1 MCTQLLYLLH
11 ELTATD
17 FFLTFTPRCPFAET
31 RNWFWFDHY
40 PTTCTVF
47 ISIYMCMSL
56 VPTDTYFDP
65 SIHYLIET
73 HV

>member
-31 RNWFWFDHY
+31 LGFGLIIIQQLVQYLFQY
-40 PTTCTVF
+40 TCVCPLSQQIL
-47 ISIYMCMSL
+47 ISIHL
-56 VPTDTYFDP
+56 F
-65 SIHYLIET
+65 II
-73 HV
+73 